1 MHNTFRHTA
10 LFSASTPDSAAV
22 RIPEAAVVDHRQAAA
37 DRTEVGPHQTVAPVH
52 GSGCLPTASML
63 PTGVKKSW
71 ALRVFAG
78 GSS

>member
-1 MHNTFRHTA
+1 MCSTFRHTA

-22 RIPEAAVVDHRQAAA
+22 RIPEAAAVGHRPAAV
-37 DRTEVGPHQTVAPVH
+37 DRTEVGLRQTVAPVH

-63 PTGVKKSW
+63 LTGVKKSW
-71 ALRVFAG
+71 ALRVFDC